1 MSQRDFN
8 DLTSLF
14 EPAVSRGSTTKRVE
28 SVQNVTIDS
37 IGEGI
42 SFPTESFRL
51 DPPGSPLKSTQQIPL
66 DYSRFENHT
75 FFNSAESNVNVAFSR
90 IINNYP
96 FDGTANDVQA
106 FLDGLTGFEKYVFDQ
121 FPKYKNFARFI
132 TSDSTFISVDD
143 FAGTSLPTLSRD
155 KTGQSILDPGTN
167 SISFEMKYFAPA
179 ETTNPSVILQK
190 LSGSDGFSV
199 VASGSAGSADERIQV
214 YFSSASVGLSAS
226 FDVPKGQFNHIVA
239 QFNRLAG
246 KQRLEIFVDSLLSA
260 TSSATSEFGN
270 IDFAVS
276 PLTIGSGSAHASPG
290 FVTFTPI
297 NTLTGAIDELRI
309 FHATRS
315 IDDQKTLSTQ
325 NIYPSDALKLY
336 YKFNEVTGTY
346 GGNTIVLDASGNSL
360 HGSYA
365 NSTVAAASRGTSGE
379 FSDVSN
385 PMTLERLED
394 NPVLFPGFS
403 TTVSYN
409 SDLLTSASRYD
420 ANNPNIITRLIP
432 QHYLLEAAQAEGFE
446 NEDANTGDPLI
457 AAQGAPGG
465 AKMPSSQIIATL
477 LFMYAKFFD
486 ELKIYIDHMS
496 KLDSVD
502 YDSEDTIANTFL
514 IDRAKQLGFDLPSQF
529 TAANF
534 AQFLLAKNIDVT
546 SRISSTNLVDAQ
558 NKLWRRFLVSLPEII
573 RSKGTRAAVRG
584 IFNTLGIEEGKIFR
598 TVEFGGRNVDKIETA
613 KIEKTIDMKFI
624 DFSGS
629 FAGTTATGESGF
641 ATDKPVMAVKY
652 LSGSRVEPGYPN
664 PGGTITPGVGSDD
677 ANDGLFTSSSF
688 TVEGIYK
695 FSQPLTGTHFLSQSL
710 VRILCTGSFTPASTE
725 YTYLPLGNVVAIR
738 PDQESG
744 ITGSLMA
751 FSSENSNAN
760 YPVTLEITGVNIFD
774 GDPWHVAFGREI
786 LSGANASGVK
796 KANYFLSARQVGIY
810 APQVHTQKTQS
821 ISQGSG
827 PVGYNVKGV
836 LNTSGSFLVVG
847 SQSFYPPGAFVGGLD
862 QTLQGATWNGT
873 AARASEF
880 SGKLAELRFWSKA
893 LEEEELAAHA
903 LNPDSLGVVNPH
915 VNFDFGTTLSG
926 SWERLRVAATMQ
938 QPTTVSNASGEISI
952 FDYAQGVTTIAGT
965 GFEASKRVIKKDRQR
980 TVRFSPQ
987 FDVNST
993 DDKIE
998 VETLNDAAVADL
1010 LGATSINDIDYLRPT
1025 EIDQDNRMLIEVSVA
1040 QALNEDIMNIFA
1052 SFEELEKA
1060 LGAGEKLFADDY
1072 SDLRHLRE
1080 IYFNRL
1086 NDKINLGTFFDFFR
1100 FFDKT
1105 LETLLRAVLPQNTN
1119 FLGVHFIV
1127 EPHVLERGKIK
1138 YYGEDIYLAPASK
1151 ILSEPQVDVATE
1163 GVIE

>member
-1 MSQRDFN
+1 MSQRDFR

-28 SVQNVTIDS
+28 SVQNVTLES
-37 IGEGI
+37 VGEGV

-106 FLDGLTGFEKYVFDQ
+106 FLDGLTGFEKYIFDQ

-155 KTGQSILDPGTN
+155 KTGQSILDPGTS
-167 SISFEMKYFAPA
+167 SISFEMKYFAPD

-199 VASGSAGSADERIQV
+199 VTSGSAGSTDERIQV
-214 YFSSASVGLSAS
+214 YFSSASIGLSAS

-260 TSSATSEFGN
+260 TSSAVSEFGN

-290 FVTFTPI
+290 FVTFTPV

-315 IDDQKTLSTQ
+315 IDDQKALSTQ

-346 GGNTIVLDASGNSL
+346 GGNTIVLDGSGNSL
-360 HGSYA
+360 HGSYE
-365 NSTVAAASRGTSGE
+365 NSTVAAASRGTDGE
-379 FSDVSN
+379 FPDVSN

-409 SDLLTSASRYD
+409 SDLLASASRYD
-420 ANNPNIITRLIP
+420 ANNPNIITRLVP
-432 QHYLLEAAQAEGFE
+432 QHYLLEAAQAEGFDS
-446 NEDANTGDPLI
+446 EDANTGDPLI

-465 AKMPSSQIIATL
+465 ARMPSSQIIATL

-502 YDSEDTIANTFL
+502 YDSEDTIADTFL
-514 IDRAKQLGFDLPSQF
+514 TDRARQLGFDLPSQF

-613 KIEKTIDMKFI
+613 KVEKTIDLKFI

-629 FAGTTATGESGF
+629 FAGTTAVDGSGF
-641 ATDKPVMAVKY
+641 PTDKPLIKASF
-652 LSGSRVEPGYPN
+652 LSSSRIEPGAPL
-664 PGGTITPGVGSDD
+664 PGGTLTSTGTDYAP
-677 ANDGLFTSSSF
+677 DGLFTSASF
-688 TVEGIYK
+688 SVEGIYK
-695 FSQPLTGTHFLSQSL
+695 FDTPLTGTHFLSQSL
-710 VRILCTGSFTPASTE
+710 FRIESTGSLAGLTTPVFA
-725 YTYLPLGNVVAIR
+725 NVVALR
-738 PDQESG
+738 PDVELG
-744 ITGSLMA
+744 TTGTVIA
-751 FSSENSNAN
+751 FTADSTISRSSA
-760 YPVTLEITGVNIFD
+760 TLVLTGVNIFD
-774 GDPWHVAFGREI
+774 GNSHHVSFGRKK
-786 LSGANASGVK
+786 LSGSNSGATDAE
-796 KANYFLSARQVGIY
+796 KAEYFLSVRDVGIY
-810 APQVHTQKTQS
+810 APRVFTAKTSS
-821 ISQGSG
+821 IVVGNASGYSQTGS
-827 PVGYNVKGV
+827 
-836 LNTSGSFLVVG
+836 LNTSGSFIVVG
-847 SQSFYPPGAFVGGLD
+847 SQSLESTAFD
-862 QTLQGATWNGT
+862 QTLISNVYNGT
-873 AARASEF
+873 SAKATEF

-903 LNPDSLGVVNPH
+903 LSPDSLGVINPH

-926 SWERLRVAATMQ
+926 SFERLRLAATMQ
-938 QPTTVSNASGEISI
+938 QPTTMSDTSGEISL
-952 FDYAQGVTTIAGT
+952 FDYAQGVVTIAGT
-965 GFEASKRVIKKDRQR
+965 GFEASRRVIKKDRQR
-980 TVRFSPQ
+980 TIRFSAQ

-998 VETLNDAAVADL
+998 VETLNDASVADL

-1025 EIDQDNRMLIEVSVA
+1025 EIDQDNRMLVEVSVA

-1052 SFEELEKA
+1052 SFEEIEKA

-1086 NDKINLGTFFDFFR
+1086 DDKINLGTFFDFFR

-1138 YYGEDIYLAPASK
+1138 YYGEDIYLAPTSK
-1151 ILSEPQVDVATE
+1151 ILVEPQVDVATE
-1163 GVIE
+1163 GAIE